1 MVSRHG
7 RSSESMIDLETL
19 KNDINGIQYFL
30 KIYQDERERL
40 TSKVA
45 DELEQIYM
53 NKVNLLREG
62 NLVDVTKVISIEMTS
77 YSALGMISNTLE
89 MIELLEKFNQ
99 LDVDTQRLLQLEY
112 EFITNTK
119 NRTIITEVDDEI

>member
-1 MVSRHG
+1 
-7 RSSESMIDLETL
+7 MIDLKNL

-30 KIYQDERERL
+30 KIFQDEREQL
-40 TSKVA
+40 TSNIV

-53 NKVNLLREG
+53 NKVKLLREG

-77 YSALGMISNTLE
+77 YSALGMISKTME

>member
-7 RSSESMIDLETL
+7 RSSESMIDLKNL

-30 KIYQDERERL
+30 KIFQDEREQL
-40 TSKVA
+40 TSNIG

-53 NKVNLLREG
+53 NKVKLLREG

-77 YSALGMISNTLE
+77 YSALGMISKTME

>member
-7 RSSESMIDLETL
+7 RSSESMIDLKNL

-30 KIYQDERERL
+30 KIFQDEREQL
-40 TSKVA
+40 TSNIV

-53 NKVNLLREG
+53 NKVKLLREG

-77 YSALGMISNTLE
+77 YSALGMISKTME